1 VRSSPHEVPGIKAV
15 DQRTLST
22 APLESGPW
30 TRLLGRTGAS
40 LLSLWC
46 LTWRKRSHGLEILD
60 ALLDGGEKTLL
71 LFWHGKYP
79 PLFPLFRGRK
89 VCVLTNRSFRG
100 LVIGQVGRHFGY
112 HSVHLPEEP
121 GKRYLFAL
129 REALEE
135 HTLWGTAADGPTGPR
150 HRMNPSTLELAAR
163 FGFTLLP
170 VGVAGRRCWR
180 FKRRWDKMEI
190 PLPFTLVGLVI
201 GEPLRP
207 PPDLDRTTSPE
218 WVVRLRKALDICN
231 REAEELTRPD

>member
-1 VRSSPHEVPGIKAV
+1 
-15 DQRTLST
+15 
-22 APLESGPW
+22 LESGPW

-46 LTWRKRSHGLEILD
+46 LTWRKRSRGLEILD
-60 ALLDGGEKTLL
+60 ALVAGGGRTLL

-100 LVIGQVGRHFGY
+100 LVIGHVSRHFGY

-135 HTLWGTAADGPTGPR
+135 HTLWGTAADGPTGPW
-150 HRMNPSTLELAAR
+150 HRIDPSTLELAAR

-170 VGVAGRRCWR
+170 VGVAARRCWR
-180 FKRRWDKMEI
+180 LKRRWDKMEM
-190 PLPFTLVGLVI
+190 PLPFTRVGLVI

-218 WVVRLRKALDICN
+218 WVAHLRKALDICN
-231 REAEELTRPD
+231 REAEELT